1 MYGFIADTRHLMKK
15 FLVYC
20 LVAIMLVASVSVVAS
35 AAASDWTKGNGFHV
49 YRPADETQ
57 PKSAANMSAETRI
70 ETNSPVTTQDAA
82 GEFGVKVAHKGY
94 FETGDNWGGVVSN
107 ERFGLDGLEITVAFE
122 QVPEVDSS
130 DDCWIALDL
139 VNEPRSFTTGA
150 NFNPGFI
157 QLVRFGRPEV
167 EVYGSTGWAYLG
179 ASGINGSDF
188 AVKSGDT
195 LKLNVRYENAQYII
209 TVSHNDAVSFEVPTE
224 FTYPLSDEIFLDG
237 TAHALV
243 MASCFGVDKNF
254 KYTVNVK
261 PGNPLTEEQIAAKA
275 FEKAKVANIAT
286 VEASVKDI
294 TDILEDALEEAGD
307 STIEEVTSNVAVIEA
322 ALETAT
328 AQLEL
333 ANAATNE
340 EESNAARDAAVAAKV
355 KADEALSALET
366 YMEFFGDSAPV
377 EPTPDETGDA
387 ATEETPDA
395 ADNQENNDNDR
406 DYDWVWSLIAA
417 VVVVVVA
424 VVVVVVLGKKKKN

>member
-1 MYGFIADTRHLMKK
+1 MYGYMADTRHLMKK

-35 AAASDWTKGNGFHV
+35 AAAADWTKGNGFHV
-49 YRPADETQ
+49 YKPADETQ
-57 PKSAANMSAETRI
+57 PKSAANRSDETRL

-82 GEFGVKVAHKGY
+82 GEFGVKVSHKGY

-107 ERFGLDGLEITVAFE
+107 ERFGLDGLEITVVFE
-122 QVPEVDSS
+122 EVPEVDSS
-130 DDCWIALDL
+130 DDCWIAIDL

-157 QLVRFGRPEV
+157 QLVRFGRPEI
-167 EVYGSTGWAYLG
+167 ELYGSTGWAFLAG
-179 ASGINGSDF
+179 SGINGSDF

-195 LKLNVRYENAQYII
+195 LKLNARYENSQYII
-209 TVSHNDAVSFEVPTE
+209 TVSHNDTASFEVPTE
-224 FTYPLSDEIFLDG
+224 ITYPLSDEIFLDG

-261 PGNPLTEEQIAAKA
+261 PGSPLTEEQIAAKA
-275 FEKAKVANIAT
+275 FEKAKIANIAT
-286 VEASVKDI
+286 VETAIEDI

-307 STIEEVTSNVAVIEA
+307 STIEDVTSSVAVIEA

-333 ANAATNE
+333 ANAATND
-340 EESNAARDAAVAAKV
+340 EESNAAKDAALAAKV
-355 KADEALSALET
+355 EADEALSALET

-377 EPTPDETGDA
+377 EPAPEETGDD
-387 ATEETPDA
+387 ATEETPNATDVVTTEEEGGVPA
-395 ADNQENNDNDR
+395 
-406 DYDWVWSLIAA
+406 WVWIVIAA

-424 VVVVVVLGKKKKN
+424 VVVVLGKKKKN